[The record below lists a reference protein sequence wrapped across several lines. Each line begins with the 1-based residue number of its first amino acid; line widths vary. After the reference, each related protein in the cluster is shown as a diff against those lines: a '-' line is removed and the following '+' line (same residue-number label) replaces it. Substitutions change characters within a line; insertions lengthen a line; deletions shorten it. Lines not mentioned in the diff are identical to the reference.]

1 MEPAPD
7 YERVSRTDIGN
18 EDETTELASDSA
30 LDSSRESTRERDP
43 ASDPAMIPEQASS
56 SASTGEATSE
66 LVAER
71 ASDSAKISEQAPSSP
86 LLFGESASEKTSEL
100 ATEPASDPVTESA
113 RDPVTESASDPVTES
128 ASGPAKI
135 PEEVPSTR
143 WPPPGPSKKL
153 VKPDWVIIIVSD
165 GDLRLHVGDVM
176 FIVCFKSLS
185 RASKIFENK
194 LLGAFDDHG
203 PQDDDKPWVV
213 SLPGEPIGAMS
224 ILLNIAHARFKNVDA
239 LLSLADLGML
249 AALSRKYGMTN
260 MLRPWAKRW
269 IQNDAVRK
277 KCKGELRLLHI
288 AWEFGDLNLYR
299 ETITMIISWCEVSAQ
314 GRLGYSDSRHN
325 ISADA
330 AGGVL
335 VAGGVWDYRHC
346 ELSYCGCI
354 SHLEHL
360 RPADLRQRI
369 LKCRET
375 LLQARFLPICKFAA
389 SLKDGICRARDHEER
404 YRCKA
409 MALGSLNVSCDEL
422 AKVGITIMPEPSL
435 PSEWSIGAV
444 NRSLN
449 KSFNIRALC
458 ENCKAQIED
467 IMDMFQSDFEQEI
480 KKLELY
486 SAADMQQMAIQA
498 TKTGVSDPGQWSQR

>member
-7 YERVSRTDIGN
+7 YERVSRTDIGH

-30 LDSSRESTRERDP
+30 SDSSRESTRERDP
-43 ASDPAMIPEQASS
+43 ASDPAIIPEQAPS
-56 SASTGEATSE
+56 SASTAEATSE
-66 LVAER
+66 MATER
-71 ASDSAKISEQAPSSP
+71 ASDSAKIPEQAPSSP
-86 LLFGESASEKTSEL
+86 LLASESASEETSEL
-100 ATEPASDPVTESA
+100 ATEPASDPVTKATSEPAS
-113 RDPVTESASDPVTES
+113 DPVTESASDP
-128 ASGPAKI
+128 AKI
-135 PEEVPSTR
+135 PEEIPSTR
-143 WPPPGPSKKL
+143 SPPPRSFKKP
-153 VKPDWVIIIVSD
+153 VKRDVVIIIVSD
-165 GDLRLHVGDVM
+165 GDLRLHVGDVT
-176 FIVCFKSLS
+176 FIVCFKTLS

-194 LLGAFDDHG
+194 LLGAFGDHG

-213 SLPGEPIGAMS
+213 SLPGEPIRAMI
-224 ILLNIAHARFKNVDA
+224 ILLNIAHARFQHVDA

-249 AALSRKYGMTN
+249 AALSRKYEMTN
-260 MLRPWAKRW
+260 MLSPWAKRW

-277 KCKGELRLLHI
+277 ASRGELRLLHI
-288 AWEFGDLNLYR
+288 AWEFGDLDLYR
-299 ETITMIISWCEVSAQ
+299 ETITMIIFWCEVSSQ
-314 GRLGYSDSRHN
+314 GRLGYPHFRHN

-346 ELSYCGCI
+346 ERSNCGCI

-360 RPADLRQRI
+360 RPADLRERI

-389 SLKDGICRARDHEER
+389 SLQDGICRARDHEER

-409 MALGSLNVSCDEL
+409 MALGSLNVSCNEL
-422 AKVGITIMPEPSL
+422 AKVGITIMPNPSL
-435 PSEWSIGAV
+435 PSEWSMGPV
-444 NRSLN
+444 NDSLK

-467 IMDMFQSDFEQEI
+467 TMDMWQSDFHQEI
-480 KKLELY
+480 EKLELY
-486 SAADMQQMAIQA
+486 SDADMQQMAIQA
-498 TKTGVSDPGQWSQR
+498 RKTSVSDPGQWPRR